1 MCRSGHRWPGFLIGL
16 PSRGGSIAQLSVW
29 FFRPF
34 FGSFFGPILTSHFGV
49 LIGRGDL
56 GLGRIA
62 SGFKKHSQ
70 VVPAPAA
77 ASPGSE
83 TFGQLTDS
91 LRIFQANELLDLATR
106 DMEAQAD
113 FLVQRRAFVG
123 WVHHRGFRRVLCW
136 TVESCF
142 LPQRGQ

>member
-1 MCRSGHRWPGFLIGL
+1 MRRSGQRWLGFLDR
-16 PSRGGSIAQLSVW
+16 SACRGGSIGRLSVR

-34 FGSFFGPILTSHFGV
+34 FRSFFGPILTSHFGV
-49 LIGRGDL
+49 LIGRRDL

-62 SGFKKHSQ
+62 SGLEKGSQ
-70 VVPAPAA
+70 VVPAPAT

-83 TFGQLTDS
+83 TFRQLTDS
-91 LRIFQANELLDLATR
+91 LRFFQANELLDLATR

-123 WVHHRGFRRVLCW
+123 WIHNRGFSRVLCW